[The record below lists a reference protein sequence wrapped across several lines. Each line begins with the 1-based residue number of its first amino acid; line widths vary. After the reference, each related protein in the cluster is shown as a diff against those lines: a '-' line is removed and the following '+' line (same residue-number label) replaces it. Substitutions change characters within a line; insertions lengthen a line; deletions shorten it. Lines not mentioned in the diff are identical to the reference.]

1 MKAQTK
7 QQVKATPKKKLTAY
21 VKKGESRI
29 SLTTARS
36 DGGGAT
42 VGR

>member
-7 QQVKATPKKKLTAY
+7 QQVKPAPKKKLTTNI
-21 VKKGESRI
+21 KKPVRII
-29 SLTTARS
+29 SLRS